1 MVNDLR
7 GMFSFAIFDGLTN
20 TLFLARDA
28 YGVKPLYYA
37 DDGRTFRFASQ
48 VKALLAGGGVSRD
61 PEPAGVVG
69 FYLWGSVPEPF
80 TIYRSIRSLAAGCT
94 LTVKSDAILE
104 PRQYYS
110 IAQVYRTAEGVSTR
124 SANSDARAE
133 IREALHD
140 SVRHHLVA
148 DVPVGAF
155 LSAGVDSSALVGLMR
170 DRGQKTIKTVT
181 LAFDEFSGSL
191 DDERPLA
198 EEVSRLYGTD
208 HTTRVVTRAEFTSDL
223 PNILE
228 AMDQPS
234 IDGINTWFVSKAAHE
249 LGLKVAISGLGG
261 DELFGSYP
269 SFRDIP
275 RWVRCMST
283 PFAMPGLG
291 RMLRQALVATK
302 LDNRLVNPKGA
313 GMLELGG
320 TFAGAYMLRRGLYMP
335 CGGR

>member
-1 MVNDLR
+1 M
-7 GMFSFAIFDGLTN
+7 
-20 TLFLARDA
+20 
-28 YGVKPLYYA
+28 
-37 DDGRTFRFASQ
+37 
-48 VKALLAGGGVSRD
+48 
-61 PEPAGVVG
+61 
-69 FYLWGSVPEPF
+69 
-80 TIYRSIRSLAAGCT
+80 
-94 LTVKSDAILE
+94 
-104 PRQYYS
+104 
-110 IAQVYRTAEGVSTR
+110 
-124 SANSDARAE
+124 
-133 IREALHD
+133 
-140 SVRHHLVA
+140 A

-198 EEVSRLYGTD
+198 EEVSRPYGTD

-335 CGGR
+335 WELGAVLDPETIRLGIESLQLPHSIEMAITPCPRSSFAIVASMEASLYMRNQLLRDTDWASMAHSWRFVCHWSTLRCLLGSCRTSITWPAASAKSILRRPVRAGARQDCRPKKDWL

>member
-1 MVNDLR
+1 M
-7 GMFSFAIFDGLTN
+7 
-20 TLFLARDA
+20 
-28 YGVKPLYYA
+28 
-37 DDGRTFRFASQ
+37 
-48 VKALLAGGGVSRD
+48 
-61 PEPAGVVG
+61 
-69 FYLWGSVPEPF
+69 
-80 TIYRSIRSLAAGCT
+80 
-94 LTVKSDAILE
+94 
-104 PRQYYS
+104 
-110 IAQVYRTAEGVSTR
+110 
-124 SANSDARAE
+124 
-133 IREALHD
+133 
-140 SVRHHLVA
+140 
-148 DVPVGAF
+148 
-155 LSAGVDSSALVGLMR
+155 
-170 DRGQKTIKTVT
+170 T

-335 CGGR
+335 WELGAVLDPETIRLGIESLQLPHSIEMAITPCPRSSFAIVASMEASLYMRNQLLRDTDWASMAHSLEVRVPLVDTSLLARIAPHVDHLASSIGKVDLATAPSVPVPDKIVGRRKTGFSVPLNTWRQKVSDADWITMPAQRRGMVARDWARVVMAGQAQ